1 MLVGWLLFAAVYCTG
16 AVGLGIG
23 PPSRPLPGF
32 MPLLIGLF
40 LGGVALFSLFCSL
53 WGKEAPQE
61 ESGGAH
67 LSVGQLKKPFLIY
80 GALAGYGLV
89 LDRLGFLASTSLL
102 MLFLFKGIE
111 PQRWAVAVL
120 WTILTVGF
128 SYLIFVV
135 WLGCQFPAFWK

>member
-1 MLVGWLLFAAVYCTG
+1 MVGWILFATVYCMG

-40 LGGVALFSLFCSL
+40 LGGIALFSLLGSL
-53 WGKEAPQE
+53 WGKEAPLA
-61 ESGGAH
+61 ESGGTL
-67 LSVGQLKKPFLIY
+67 LSFHQIKKPLLIF
-80 GALAGYGLV
+80 GALIGYGLI

-111 PQRWAVAVL
+111 PQRWGVAVL
-120 WTILTVGF
+120 WTILTAGF

-135 WLGCQFPAFWK
+135 WLGCQFPTFWK